1 MDLYIRK
8 EIKMSSTKL
17 LASILLVLAVMFAQ
31 VGNVAAAPQT
41 QDATPITGTV
51 QSITTETD
59 ANGVTT
65 VLVTLMDDQG
75 ATQTV
80 RLSVDTAVALNL
92 ITLDPTTQEPVVD
105 DTQVGQTVEIDPTTV
120 IPDEA
125 PTEPDVH
132 PISWLLAQF
141 FFDGDPDMAAAIDSF
156 HNGDFTIIGDDGT
169 EQTLDQVFGF
179 GVIAQSLWMSRNL
192 TEDGTADADLAGLI
206 LQAKQTGDYSE
217 FTLPDGTSL
226 WGDGDAPTNWGQFKK
241 ALLDKKHNLG
251 VIVSG
256 QADPDSSTDPLLT
269 QQHGNGK
276 DKENKGKG
284 KDKNKNHP

>member
-1 MDLYIRK
+1 
-8 EIKMSSTKL
+8 MSNTKL
-17 LASILLVLAVMFAQ
+17 LASILLVLTVLFAQ
-31 VGNVAAAPQT
+31 VGVVAAAPQT
-41 QDATPITGTV
+41 QDATPVTGTI

-65 VLVTLMDDQG
+65 VLVTLMDDKG

-92 ITLDPTTQEPVVD
+92 VTLDPTTQAPVVD
-105 DTQVGQTVEIDPTTV
+105 ETQVGQPVEIDPTTV
-120 IPDEA
+120 IPDEE

-217 FTLPDGTSL
+217 FELEDGSTPS
-226 WGDGDAPTNWGQFKK
+226 NWGQFKK
-241 ALLDKKHNLG
+241 ALLDKKNNLG

-256 QADPDSSTDPLLT
+256 QADPDNSTDPLLT

>member
-1 MDLYIRK
+1 
-8 EIKMSSTKL
+8 MSSTKL
-17 LASILLVLAVMFAQ
+17 LASILLVLTVLFAQ
-31 VGNVAAAPQT
+31 VGVVAAAPQT
-41 QDATPITGTV
+41 QDTTPVTGTI

-92 ITLDPTTQEPVVD
+92 VTLDPTTQEPVVD
-105 DTQVGQTVEIDPTTV
+105 ETQVGQPVEIDPTTV

-125 PTEPDVH
+125 PAEESIH
-132 PISWLLAQF
+132 PIAWLLAEF
-141 FFDGDPDMAAAIDSF
+141 FGEDPSIVEGYHEDG
-156 HNGDFTIIGDDGT
+156 
-169 EQTLDQVFGF
+169 FGF
-179 GVIAQSLWMSRNL
+179 GVIAQSLWMSQNVGGDASL
-192 TEDGTADADLAGLI
+192 AGQILEAKQSGDYGSITLSDGTAL
-206 LQAKQTGDYSE
+206 
-217 FTLPDGTSL
+217 TLPDGTV
-226 WGDGDAPTNWGQFKK
+226 PTNWGQFKK
-241 ALLDKKHNLG
+241 ALLDKKNNLG

-256 QADPDSSTDPLLT
+256 QADPLNSSTDVT
-269 QQHGNGK
+269 QQHGK

>member
-1 MDLYIRK
+1 
-8 EIKMSSTKL
+8 MSSTKL

-41 QDATPITGTV
+41 QDGTTTAITGAIQTITV
-51 QSITTETD
+51 DPDTN
-59 ANGVTT
+59 A
-65 VLVTLMDDQG
+65 VLVTVLLEDQVT
-75 ATQTV
+75 TQTV
-80 RLSVDTAVALNL
+80 S
-92 ITLDPTTQEPVVD
+92 LDPLDPAYGDLFNPDTHELIAQVGDSVAWEVNSADVVPDEEPV
-105 DTQVGQTVEIDPTTV
+105 
-120 IPDEA
+120 
-125 PTEPDVH
+125 EPDVH

-141 FFDGDPDMAAAIDSF
+141 FFDGDPDIAAAIDSF
-156 HNGDFTIIGDDGT
+156 HNGDNDA
-169 EQTLDQVFGF
+169 EQVFGF
-179 GVIAQSLWMSRNL
+179 GVIAQALWMSRNL

-217 FTLPDGTSL
+217 FVLEDGSTPS
-226 WGDGDAPTNWGQFKK
+226 NWGQFKK
-241 ALLDKKHNLG
+241 ALLDKKNNLG

-256 QADPDSSTDPLLT
+256 QADPDNSTDPLLT

>member
-1 MDLYIRK
+1 
-8 EIKMSSTKL
+8 MSSTKL
-17 LASILLVLAVMFAQ
+17 LASILLVLTVLFAQ
-31 VGNVAAAPQT
+31 VGVVAAAPQT
-41 QDATPITGTV
+41 QDTTPVVGTI

-92 ITLDPTTQEPVVD
+92 VTLDPTTQEPVVD
-105 DTQVGQTVEIDPTTV
+105 ETQVGQTVEIDPTTV
-120 IPDEA
+120 IPDET
-125 PTEPDVH
+125 PTEESVH
-132 PISWLLAQF
+132 PIAWLLAQF
-141 FFDGDPDMAAAIDSF
+141 FFDGDPDMASAIDSF
-156 HNGDFTIIGDDGT
+156 HNGDFTIIGEDGT
-169 EQTLDQVFGF
+169 EQTVDQVFGF

-217 FTLPDGTSL
+217 FKLEDGSTPS
-226 WGDGDAPTNWGQFKK
+226 NWGQFKK
-241 ALLDKKHNLG
+241 ALLAKKNNLG

-256 QADPDSSTDPLLT
+256 QADPDNSTQSLQT